1 MDYKY
6 LRTTYIRYLRNF
18 LAKDEMTA
26 TTYDKF
32 MALAY
37 AVRSEFVDHW
47 INTTRSYIGRRG
59 VYMLSMEYIIG
70 KSLYKNM
77 VNLGIEEA
85 FTAAIS
91 SLGISVE
98 ELFEKDDEFDLG
110 NGGKARAAA
119 CILESMATLG
129 LPCMAYGMRYDYG
142 QFRQEIRSGAQ
153 AEFPNDWLH
162 KGHPWEIVRPEYS
175 CTVKFA
181 GECSRVDENKP
192 LGPYIWKNA
201 EEVYAIPYDVPVV
214 GYRNETVNTLRL
226 WSARAAEEF
235 LPDYQNHND
244 YIRACEEKS
253 QSGRITRV
261 MFPDED
267 VRRAHDIRIRQQYF
281 FVSAVIQD
289 IIRRHKHNGHS
300 ITELDGKVAIHING
314 SRCALAIPEM
324 MRVLVD
330 QEGIEWKK
338 AWDMTTKI
346 FSYTSSAVHKDHME
360 TWPVYKIG
368 QILPRIMQVI
378 FDINLEH
385 LDNIRSRTGHNVD
398 LLRNISLI
406 EEGEVKRIRFADMAV
421 LGSNAVNG
429 VSAAHTEIVKKHLF
443 PVHFNEYP
451 EKFSCKTC
459 GVSHRRW
466 LFCANKPL
474 SNLITRTIGGDGWVR
489 RPEELEKLE
498 FYASK
503 PVTLEG
509 FHSVKSR
516 AKLAL
521 CNTLREKLGVI
532 VDSNTMF
539 DVHSRPIHTAK
550 RQTLHLLY
558 ILDNYLTAKGGGAL
572 PCRRTHIF
580 AGKASPSDFLAKQII
595 HLINVAA
602 GLINGD
608 QAVNGQMRM
617 LFIPDFNVSWAE
629 RLVAAADLSEQ
640 ISTASLEPCGT
651 FNMKFAFNGALTVA
665 SRGGSNVE
673 LIKRVGEENIFAF
686 GKTAD
691 ELIAMNGSYDPG
703 KVIEGDERLKKI
715 FALLDSHLS
724 SVPEGHAIYP
734 LLSSLRDADRNFVL
748 LDFDDYVKKQRQ
760 IDELYKDKETWDKKS
775 LVNISRMGWFSTDRL
790 VKELAGGVWKVM

>member
-47 INTTRSYIGRRG
+47 INTQRSYIGRRR
-59 VYMLSMEYIIG
+59 VYLLSMEYIMG

-110 NGGKARAAA
+110 NSGKARAAA

-142 QFRQEIRSGAQ
+142 QFRQEIKNGAQ
-153 AEFPNDWLH
+153 VEFPNDWLH

-175 CTVKFA
+175 CTVNFA
-181 GECSRVDENKP
+181 GECARLDENNP
-192 LGPYIWKNA
+192 LGPYSWKNA
-201 EEVYAIPYDVPVV
+201 EEVYAIPYDVPIV

-244 YIRACEEKS
+244 YVRACEEKS

-261 MFPDED
+261 MFPEED

-289 IIRRHKHNGHS
+289 IVRRHKQNGHS
-300 ITELDGKVAIHING
+300 ITELDSKIAIHING

-330 QEGIEWKK
+330 REGIEWKK

-346 FSYTSSAVHKDHME
+346 FSYTSSAIHKDHIE
-360 TWPVYKIG
+360 TWPVYKIA

-385 LDNIRSRTGHNVD
+385 LDNIRMRTGHNVD

-421 LGSNAVNG
+421 LGSNSVNG
-429 VSAAHTEIVKKHLF
+429 VSMAHTELVKKHLF
-443 PVHFNEYP
+443 PVYFNEYP
-451 EKFSCKTC
+451 EKFSCKTN

-498 FYASK
+498 FYAAK

-509 FHSVKSR
+509 FHSVKNR
-516 AKLAL
+516 AKLSL
-521 CNTLREKLGVI
+521 CSALREKFGI
-532 VDSNTMF
+532 IADHNAMF
-539 DVHSRPIHTAK
+539 DIHSRPIHTAK
-550 RQTLHLLY
+550 RQTLHVLY
-558 ILDNYLTAKGGGAL
+558 ILHNYLTVKDGGAL
-572 PCRRTHIF
+572 PCRRAHIF

-602 GLINGD
+602 DLVNGD
-608 QAVNGQMRM
+608 PKVSEQMRV
-617 LFIPDFNVSWAE
+617 LFIPNINISWAE

-640 ISTASLEPCGT
+640 ISTASLEPAGT
-651 FNMKFAFNGALTVA
+651 FNMKFAFNGALTIA

-673 LIKRVGEENIFAF
+673 LIKRVGDENIFAF
-686 GKTAD
+686 GKTSE
-691 ELIAMNGSYDPG
+691 ELMGMNGGYDPN
-703 KVIEGDERLKKI
+703 KIIEGDERLKKI
-715 FALLDSHLS
+715 FAFLDSQL
-724 SVPEGHAIYP
+724 PNIPDGQAIYP

-748 LDFDDYVKKQRQ
+748 LDFDDYVRKQQ
-760 IDELYKDKETWDKKS
+760 QVDELYKNREAWNTKS
-775 LVNISRMGWFSTDRL
+775 LINISRMGWFSTDRL